1 MNNSGAFTKLRPLNL
16 LRQLS
21 NCSDSTCLQALSNS
35 VSWSMYLEHGKIT
48 YATHSVE
55 PFDRLERHL
64 RRLSHQIPLLTSE
77 VRVQLRLMFEP
88 DSHSHLIEDDSNSRS
103 YPPEYQAISW
113 LVSQQHLHSTQAAVL
128 VKELVKEVMESFLLI
143 KEGTYE
149 LTEPLDRMPKIC
161 RLNVEKILE
170 DCQVRLRNW
179 QDFVP
184 QISSPY
190 QRPYLLIDSKFDNQY
205 LPNLQ
210 PDLTNWMRGFSLCH
224 LAAILNQDEIQLAS
238 NLYPYILKGGIILHE
253 PDPPY
258 DKLPKIF
265 EEQCLR
271 WSLNAAVPLRGSK
284 LRAASRR
291 EVRATPTLLS
301 KLIPELIDTKKE
313 LNNTVDSNP
322 NISEENIAPVQRLPQ
337 IYTPPKDNFQE
348 PTISNNINSASQ
360 SVTAATVTVQ
370 KVHKIVSVDDSPTI
384 LKEISYFLEN
394 ENFSVVTINDPLKA
408 VLSIIRHKPDLILLD
423 LNMLGIDGYELC
435 RIIRNNS
442 IFQKTPI
449 IFVTGSKGIVD
460 KVKAKLVGASG
471 YLTKP
476 FTRTELLKIVFMHL
490 A

>member
-1 MNNSGAFTKLRPLNL
+1 MNNSGTFTKLRPLSL

-21 NCSDSTCLQALSNS
+21 NCSDSTCLQVLSNS
-35 VSWSMYLEHGKIT
+35 VSWSIYLEQGTIT

-64 RRLSHQIPLLTSE
+64 RRLSQQIPLLTNE
-77 VRVQLRLMFEP
+77 VRIQVRLMFEP
-88 DSHSHLIEDDSNSRS
+88 DSHSQLIQDDSNSRS
-103 YPPEYQAISW
+103 HPAEYQAISW

-128 VKELVKEVMESFLLI
+128 VQELVKEVIESFLLI

-149 LTEPLDRMPKIC
+149 LTEPIEIMPKIC
-161 RLNVEKILE
+161 RLGVEKILE
-170 DCQVRLRNW
+170 YCQVRLQNW
-179 QDFVP
+179 QAFTSK
-184 QISSPY
+184 ISSQY
-190 QRPYLLIDSKFDNQY
+190 QRPYLLINSKFDDQD

-210 PDLTNWMRGFSLCH
+210 PDLINWMKGFSLCH
-224 LAAILNQDEIQLAS
+224 LAVILNQDEIQLAR
-238 NLYPYILKGGIILHE
+238 NLYPYILKGAIILHE

-265 EEQCLR
+265 EEQ
-271 WSLNAAVPLRGSK
+271 SLF
-284 LRAASRR
+284 
-291 EVRATPTLLS
+291 S
-301 KLIPELIDTKKE
+301 KLISGLVDTKQE
-313 LNNTVDSNP
+313 LSSTVNSYP
-322 NISEENIAPVQRLPQ
+322 NIPEEKIVPVQRLPQ
-337 IYTPPKDNFQE
+337 ISTPSKENFQE
-348 PTISNNINSASQ
+348 PTISNSINSASQ
-360 SVTAATVTVQ
+360 RVTAATVTIQ

-394 ENFSVVTINDPLKA
+394 ENFSVVTINDPVKA

-442 IFQKTPI
+442 LFQNTPI
-449 IFVTGSKGIVD
+449 IFVTGNKGIVD

-476 FTRTELLKIVFMHL
+476 FTRAELLKIVFMHL
-490 A
+490 T

>member
-1 MNNSGAFTKLRPLNL
+1 MNNSGTFIKLRPLNL

-35 VSWSMYLEHGKIT
+35 VSWSIYLEQGKIT

-64 RRLSHQIPLLTSE
+64 RRLSYQIPLLTSE
-77 VRVQLRLMFEP
+77 VRVQVRLMFEP
-88 DSHSHLIEDDSNSRS
+88 DSHSQLIEHDSNSRS
-103 YPPEYQAISW
+103 HPLEYQAISW
-113 LVSQQHLHSTQAAVL
+113 LVSQQHIHSTQAAVL
-128 VKELVKEVMESFLLI
+128 IQELVKEVIESFLLL
-143 KEGTYE
+143 KEGIYE
-149 LTEPLDRMPKIC
+149 LTEPLDIIPKTC
-161 RLNVEKILE
+161 RLDVEQILE
-170 DCQVRLRNW
+170 YCQVRLQNW
-179 QDFVP
+179 QTLVP
-184 QISSPY
+184 QISSQY
-190 QRPYLLIDSKFDNQY
+190 QRPYLLINSKFDEKD

-210 PDLTNWMRGFSLCH
+210 PDLTNWMKGFSLCH
-224 LAAILNQDEIQLAS
+224 LAAILNQDEIQLARS
-238 NLYPYILKGGIILHE
+238 LYPYILKGAIILHE

-265 EEQCLR
+265 EER
-271 WSLNAAVPLRGSK
+271 SLRG
-284 LRAASRR
+284 
-291 EVRATPTLLS
+291 ATPTLLS
-301 KLIPELIDTKKE
+301 KLSPELVDTKEK
-313 LNNTVDSNP
+313 LSTIVNP
-322 NISEENIAPVQRLPQ
+322 YPDISEGNIASVQRLPH
-337 IYTPPKDNFQE
+337 ISAPSKENFQE
-348 PTISNNINSASQ
+348 PTILNNINPASQ
-360 SVTAATVTVQ
+360 RVTAATVTTQ

-394 ENFSVVTINDPLKA
+394 ENFSVVTINDPVKA

-442 IFQKTPI
+442 IFKKTPI

-490 A
+490 T

>member
-1 MNNSGAFTKLRPLNL
+1 MNNSGTFTKLRPLSL

-35 VSWSMYLEHGKIT
+35 VSWWIYVEEGKIT

-88 DSHSHLIEDDSNSRS
+88 DSHSQLIEHDRNPTS

-113 LVSQQHLHSTQAAVL
+113 LVSQQYIDFTQAAVL
-128 VKELVKEVMESFLLI
+128 VQELVKEVIESFLLI

-149 LTEPLDRMPKIC
+149 LTELLNKMPTSC
-161 RLNVEKILE
+161 RLYVGKILE
-170 DCQVRLRNW
+170 SCQVRLQNW
-179 QDFVP
+179 QAFVP
-184 QISSPY
+184 KISSPY
-190 QRPYLLIDSKFDNQY
+190 QRPYLLINSNLQEKD

-210 PDLTNWMRGFSLCH
+210 PDLTNWMKGFSLCH
-224 LAAILNQDEIQLAS
+224 LAAILNQDEIQLAQS
-238 NLYPYILKGGIILHE
+238 LYPYILKGEIILHE
-253 PDPPY
+253 PDPPF

-265 EEQCLR
+265 EERCLR
-271 WSLNAAVPLRGSK
+271 RSLSVRVASPRVVVGT
-284 LRAASRR
+284 ASRR
-291 EVRATPTLLS
+291 EVRATPMLLS
-301 KLIPELIDTKKE
+301 KLILGLVDTKQKIST
-313 LNNTVDSNP
+313 TVND
-322 NISEENIAPVQRLPQ
+322 ISEENIAAVQRLPQ
-337 IYTPPKDNFQE
+337 IYPSLNENFQE
-348 PTISNNINSASQ
+348 PTILNNINPASQ
-360 SVTAATVTVQ
+360 RVTPATVTAQ

-408 VLSIIRHKPDLILLD
+408 ALSIIRHKPDLILLD

-449 IFVTGSKGIVD
+449 IVVTGSKGIVD

-476 FTRTELLKIVFMHL
+476 FTRAELLKIVFMHL
-490 A
+490 T

>member
-1 MNNSGAFTKLRPLNL
+1 MNNSGAFTKLRPLSL

-35 VSWSMYLEHGKIT
+35 VSWSIYLEQGKIT

-64 RRLSHQIPLLTSE
+64 RRLSHQIPLVTSE
-77 VRVQLRLMFEP
+77 VRVQVRLMFET
-88 DSHSHLIEDDSNSRS
+88 DSQTQLIEDDSNSRS
-103 YPPEYQAISW
+103 HPPEYQAISW

-128 VKELVKEVMESFLLI
+128 IQELVKEVIESFLLI

-149 LTEPLDRMPKIC
+149 LTEPIDRMPRIC
-161 RLNVEKILE
+161 RLDVEKIL
-170 DCQVRLRNW
+170 DRCQVRLQNW
-179 QDFVP
+179 QAFVP

-190 QRPYLLIDSKFDNQY
+190 QRPYLLMNSKIEEQD
-205 LPNLQ
+205 LPKLQ
-210 PDLTNWMRGFSLCH
+210 PDLTDWMKGFSLCH
-224 LAAILNQDEIQLAS
+224 LATILNQDEIQLART
-238 NLYPYILKGGIILHE
+238 LYPYILKGAIVLHE
-253 PDPPY
+253 PDPPF

-265 EEQCLR
+265 EEP
-271 WSLNAAVPLRGSK
+271 SLFAKSITERVDIK
-284 LRAASRR
+284 Q
-291 EVRATPTLLS
+291 
-301 KLIPELIDTKKE
+301 E
-313 LNNTVDSNP
+313 LNTTVNFYSD
-322 NISEENIAPVQRLPQ
+322 ISEKSIAPVPQLPQ
-337 IYTPPKDNFQE
+337 ISEPPKENFQE
-348 PTISNNINSASQ
+348 PTTSINTNPTFQ
-360 SVTAATVTVQ
+360 RVTAATVTAQ

-394 ENFSVVTINDPLKA
+394 ENFSVVTINDPVKA

-442 IFQKTPI
+442 IFQNTPI

-476 FTRTELLKIVFMHL
+476 FTRAELLKIIFMHL
-490 A
+490 T

>member
-1 MNNSGAFTKLRPLNL
+1 MNNSGTFTKLRPLSL

-21 NCSDSTCLQALSNS
+21 NCSDSTCLQVLSNS
-35 VSWSMYLEHGKIT
+35 VSWSIYLEQGKIT

-64 RRLSHQIPLLTSE
+64 RRLSQQIPLLTNE
-77 VRVQLRLMFEP
+77 VRVQVRLMFEP
-88 DSHSHLIEDDSNSRS
+88 DSHSQLIKDDSNSRS
-103 YPPEYQAISW
+103 HPPEYQAISW
-113 LVSQQHLHSTQAAVL
+113 LVSQQHLQSTQAAVL
-128 VKELVKEVMESFLLI
+128 VQELVKEVIESFLLI

-149 LTEPLDRMPKIC
+149 LTEPIEKMPKIC
-161 RLNVEKILE
+161 RLGVEKILE
-170 DCQVRLRNW
+170 YCQVKLQNW
-179 QDFVP
+179 QAFTP
-184 QISSPY
+184 KISSQY
-190 QRPYLLIDSKFDNQY
+190 QRPYLLINSKFDDQD

-210 PDLTNWMRGFSLCH
+210 PDLINWMKGFSLCH
-224 LAAILNQDEIQLAS
+224 LAVILNQDEIQLAR
-238 NLYPYILKGGIILHE
+238 NLYPYILKGAIILHE

-265 EEQCLR
+265 EEQ
-271 WSLNAAVPLRGSK
+271 SLF
-284 LRAASRR
+284 
-291 EVRATPTLLS
+291 S
-301 KLIPELIDTKKE
+301 KLISGLVDTKQE
-313 LNNTVDSNP
+313 LSSTVNSYP
-322 NISEENIAPVQRLPQ
+322 NIPEEKIVPVQRLPQ
-337 IYTPPKDNFQE
+337 ISTPSKENFQE

-360 SVTAATVTVQ
+360 RVTAATVTVK

-394 ENFSVVTINDPLKA
+394 ENFSVVTINDPVKA

-442 IFQKTPI
+442 LFQNTPI
-449 IFVTGSKGIVD
+449 IFVTGNKGIVD

-476 FTRTELLKIVFMHL
+476 FTRAELLKIVFMHL
-490 A
+490 T

>member
-1 MNNSGAFTKLRPLNL
+1 MNNSGTFTKLRPLNL

-35 VSWSMYLEHGKIT
+35 VSWSIYLEQGKIT

-64 RRLSHQIPLLTSE
+64 RRLSYQIPLLTSE
-77 VRVQLRLMFEP
+77 VRVQVRLMFEP
-88 DSHSHLIEDDSNSRS
+88 DSHSQLIEHDSNSRS
-103 YPPEYQAISW
+103 HPLEYQAISW
-113 LVSQQHLHSTQAAVL
+113 LVSQQHIHYTQAAVL
-128 VKELVKEVMESFLLI
+128 IQELVKEVIESFLLL

-149 LTEPLDRMPKIC
+149 LTAPLDIIPKTC
-161 RLNVEKILE
+161 RLDVEQILE
-170 DCQVRLRNW
+170 YCQVRLQNW
-179 QDFVP
+179 QAFVP

-190 QRPYLLIDSKFDNQY
+190 QRPYLLINSKFEEKD

-210 PDLTNWMRGFSLCH
+210 PDLTNWMKGFSLCH
-224 LAAILNQDEIQLAS
+224 LAAILNQDEIQLARS
-238 NLYPYILKGGIILHE
+238 LYPYILKGAIILHE
-253 PDPPY
+253 PDPPF

-265 EEQCLR
+265 EER
-271 WSLNAAVPLRGSK
+271 SLQ
-284 LRAASRR
+284 
-291 EVRATPTLLS
+291 RATPTLLS
-301 KLIPELIDTKKE
+301 KLSPELVDTKEK
-313 LNNTVDSNP
+313 LSTIVNP
-322 NISEENIAPVQRLPQ
+322 YPDISEENIAPVQRLPQ
-337 IYTPPKDNFQE
+337 ISAPPKENFQE
-348 PTISNNINSASQ
+348 PTILNNINIASQ
-360 SVTAATVTVQ
+360 RVTAATVTTQ

-384 LKEISYFLEN
+384 LKEISHFLEN
-394 ENFSVVTINDPLKA
+394 ENFSVVTINDPVKA

-442 IFQKTPI
+442 IFKKTPI

-490 A
+490 T